1 MYTNSIS
8 LTLLPKTFDLMK
20 KILVLLIIIMYS
32 IHCQAQKEQI
42 ELNLIKGETYMQNMI
57 ANMSIEQNAGGQE
70 VAIKMQISGKTT
82 YKVLNVI
89 DSIYD
94 IEVKYESLAMKMD
107 MPGGGMTM
115 DSEKENPE
123 NVFSKVL
130 TAMKKYPFQIK
141 ISKSGKVIEVKN
153 IENLF
158 SVFNDFPELPTAQKE
173 QLKKQLSESYGEK
186 SFKNNLEMS
195 LSIFPA
201 KPVSKGEQWT
211 VKGKFESVSSAE
223 METTYELKE
232 IASDYYLLTSVA
244 KITTS
249 NKDIYVDINGMQMKT
264 DRNGSSSAEL
274 KIDKKTG
281 WIISSKTNQ
290 QISGS
295 TTIKGNDAIPGGM
308 TLPMKMNSII
318 TISGQ

>member
-8 LTLLPKTFDLMK
+8 LTLQPKIFDLMK
-20 KILVLLIIIMYS
+20 KILALLIIITYS

-42 ELNLIKGETYMQNMI
+42 ELNLIKGETYRQNMV
-57 ANMSIEQNAGGQE
+57 ADMSMMQKAGGQE
-70 VAIKMQISGKTT
+70 IAIKMQISGKTA

-89 DSIYD
+89 DTIYD

-107 MPGGGMTM
+107 MPSGGMII
-115 DSEKENPE
+115 DSEKESPD

-130 TAMKKYPFQIK
+130 VAMKKHPFQIK
-141 ISKSGKVIEVKN
+141 ISKSGKVMEVKN

-158 SVFNDFPELPTAQKE
+158 NAFNDFPELPAAQKD
-173 QLKKQLSESYGEK
+173 QIKKQLSDSYGEK

-201 KPVSKGEQWT
+201 KRVSKGEHWT
-211 VKGKFESVSSAE
+211 VKSKFESGSSAE

-232 IASDYYLLTSVA
+232 ITSDYYLLTSLA
-244 KITTS
+244 KISTS
-249 NKDIYVDINGMQMKT
+249 NNTTYVEKNGMQMKS
-264 DRNGSSSAEL
+264 DLNGSSDAEI

-290 QISGS
+290 QVNGTI
-295 TTIKGNDAIPGGM
+295 TIKENDAIPGGM
-308 TLPMKMNSII
+308 TLPMKMNNII